1 MVIVQQLTYLL
12 HLQHSP
18 NLYLYSLQRI
28 NPDIDIVAQ
37 IIQAVLTA
45 KPDDAF
51 CKSISI
57 QYMERGGLSKK
68 QLEGLLGKAN
78 RIPTIT
84 PGKLATLE
92 AIIKK
97 KHVTHRSEATI
108 TATVK
113 TNDEEAGKMIAAIL
127 EKYPHHKKVVL
138 FSSNYNKDGALAA
151 NEKEE
156 LIRFHKLLIT
166 TKP

>member
-1 MVIVQQLTYLL
+1 M
-12 HLQHSP
+12 
-18 NLYLYSLQRI
+18 QRI

-37 IIQAVLTA
+37 VIEAVLKA
-45 KPDDAF
+45 KPEDAF
-51 CKSISI
+51 CISISI

-78 RIPTIT
+78 RISTIN

-97 KHVTHRSEATI
+97 KHVTHRSKATI

-127 EKYPHHKKVVL
+127 EKYPQHKRVLL
-138 FSSNYNKDGALAA
+138 FSSNYNKDGMMAA

-156 LIRFHKLLIT
+156 LIRFYKLLISS
-166 TKP
+166 KS

>member
-1 MVIVQQLTYLL
+1 M
-12 HLQHSP
+12 
-18 NLYLYSLQRI
+18 NRI
-28 NPDIDIVAQ
+28 NPDIDIVAD
-37 IIQAVLTA
+37 IIKAVLAA

-51 CKSISI
+51 CKSIRI

-68 QLEGLLGKAN
+68 QLEGLQGKAA
-78 RIPTIT
+78 RVPGIP

-113 TNDEEAGKMIAAIL
+113 TNDEEAGKMITEIL
-127 EKYPHHKKVVL
+127 SKFPQHKRVVL
-138 FSSNYNKDGALAA
+138 FKTFFDKEGRLGTAD
-151 NEKEE
+151 KEE
-156 LIRFHKLLIT
+156 LVKFYKILIT
-166 TKP
+166 DKK

>member
-1 MVIVQQLTYLL
+1 M
-12 HLQHSP
+12 
-18 NLYLYSLQRI
+18 QRI

-37 IIQAVLTA
+37 VIEAVLKA

-51 CKSISI
+51 CKSISV

-78 RIPTIT
+78 RIPEIN

-97 KHVTHRSEATI
+97 KHVTHRSQATLTPAI
-108 TATVK
+108 K
-113 TNDEEAGKMIAAIL
+113 EKDEEAGRIITEII
-127 EKYPHHKKVVL
+127 EKYPQHKRVL
-138 FSSNYNKDGALAA
+138 FFKSNYLKDGILILS
-151 NEKEE
+151 EKEE
-156 LIRFHKLLIT
+156 LLRFYKILIT
-166 TKP
+166 DKN